1 MTFVPRTLFVVVLAV
16 FVLVSNTTHAI
27 DSRIIDGD
35 DADPGR
41 YAYMVSLQSIV
52 RRMRH
57 FCGGTLIAPDI
68 VLTAAHC
75 VSGRDDKANTAV
87 RTRPHQ
93 LSNPYEGS
101 EIFAVDEI
109 ILHPDY
115 LDADSTAYA
124 WDIALLK
131 LDGLSLNQPMPVL
144 NRNPNLPFVDQSL
157 TQVGWGDTTN
167 RNSNLAD
174 ILQVFENAIFVDLDM
189 CRILDENA
197 PHSLDRPM
205 GDDCI
210 CTVEGDGQG
219 VCVGDSGEFLF
230 LSLFLFLVH
239 HSHKDSLSYFSWPDT
254 IRGSLWHKPSHDGSE
269 NGMSNC
275 WTHSY

>member
-1 MTFVPRTLFVVVLAV
+1 MTFVPRTLFVVVLAA
-16 FVLVSNTTHAI
+16 FVLVNNTTHAI

-75 VSGRDDKANTAV
+75 VRDLDDKANTAV
-87 RTRPHQ
+87 RTRAYQ

-101 EIFAVDEI
+101 EIFAVDEVV
-109 ILHPDY
+109 LHPDY
-115 LDADSTAYA
+115 LDTRGTAYA
-124 WDIALLK
+124 LDIALLK

-197 PHSLDRPM
+197 PRSLNLPM

-219 VCVGDSGEFLF
+219 VCAGDSGEFLL
-230 LSLFLFLVH
+230 LSLFLSLVH
-239 HSHKDSLSYFSWPDT
+239 HSDKDSLSCFLSWT
-254 IRGSLWHKPSHDGSE
+254 QFVVRCGTSRSMTNLK
-269 NGMSNC
+269 MAC
-275 WTHSY
+275 LTA